1 MKINVI
7 LLSSI
12 IMIKTLYPSDSISH
26 DNHNCMQIS
35 TNIDEEA
42 ERYELEALIAEQN
55 KILLQQDEQIN
66 QFYYPD
72 HNIVQESESYNEAFY
87 AAAIQKQKNKRGL
100 WGIGLIL
107 KKPLLSY
114 RKKRIQK
121 NSKQ

>member
-1 MKINVI
+1 MKIHVI

-12 IMIKTLYPSDSISH
+12 IMIKTLYSSDSLSH
-26 DNHNCMQIS
+26 DSYNCMQIS
-35 TNIDEEA
+35 TNMDEET

-55 KILLQQDEQIN
+55 KILLQQKEQIN

-87 AAAIQKQKNKRGL
+87 AAAIQKQKNKKGL

-121 NSKQ
+121 NSRQ